1 MIYSFSSF
9 SFISMIYSY
18 PFLKFILDATSW
30 VTFLRVS
37 NFIYILYVIYILM
50 RQCAAFH
57 IIWYL
62 FRLIVTHGVP
72 LVEQELLF
80 SFRST
85 WFHSVFFCFLSAVL
99 SAILCLFVLFFVCSS
114 SSYGIFVYLFIVM
127 MKTHLD
133 LLQTQL
139 NLYKHVVS
147 PIPASDEAY

>member
-1 MIYSFSSF
+1 MWVNEFHFHFCRYFVNTTFCSLSMIYSFSSF

-18 PFLKFILDATSW
+18 LFLKFILDATSW

-72 LVEQELLF
+72 LVEQEILF
-80 SFRST
+80 PFRST
-85 WFHSVFFCFLSAVL
+85 WFHSVFFVFWVL
-99 SAILCLFVLFFVCSS
+99 FYRLFFVWKAAHCLIS
-114 SSYGIFVYLFIVM
+114 M
-127 MKTHLD
+127 
-133 LLQTQL
+133 
-139 NLYKHVVS
+139 
-147 PIPASDEAY
+147 

>member
-18 PFLKFILDATSW
+18 LFLKFTLDATSW

-57 IIWYL
+57 IIWCL

-85 WFHSVFFCFLSAVL
+85 WFHSVFFLFSECCFIGYSLSFC
-99 SAILCLFVLFFVCSS
+99 SFFCLFFFELR
-114 SSYGIFVYLFIVM
+114 YLC
-127 MKTHLD
+127 
-133 LLQTQL
+133 
-139 NLYKHVVS
+139 VS
-147 PIPASDEAY
+147 FHSDDEDTSGFTANTT